1 MLSEG
6 RAINREYKEEEEQ
19 KTKSF
24 GVVPAGNQ
32 IVVVA
37 IVVNFLF
44 RESTSLL
51 RLNSIHIVL
60 TFLFS

>member
-6 RAINREYKEEEEQ
+6 RAINREYKEEEQ

-44 RESTSLL
+44 RGSTSLL

-60 TFLFS
+60 TFLS